1 LQVPKE
7 TKERRVSMV
16 YQARRVNKGLR
27 VHRVNAPTAEEELI
41 LTILGQETSK
51 GDHSSIFA

>member
-1 LQVPKE
+1 
-7 TKERRVSMV
+7 MV

-41 LTILGQETSK
+41 LMILGQETSK
-51 GDHSSIFA
+51 GDHSSIFAKLNQIYN